1 MKPERLV
8 STDDPDWLSLRSEL
22 WPDCPKQEHLK
33 EMASFLREPTR
44 FVQFIVRDDRERGVG
59 LAEASIRGDY
69 VNGTS
74 SSPVA
79 FLEGLYVRP
88 EARNRG
94 IARGLVEAVS
104 EWALSRGCSELA
116 SDTQLENLASQ
127 AVHERLG
134 FVETERTVFFRKS
147 LDHPAVPEG
156 SPLRAHCLYRITRA
170 EWGENAD

>member
-1 MKPERLV
+1 MKLEALV
-8 STDDPDWLSLRSEL
+8 SIDDPDWLSLRSEL
-22 WPDCPKQEHLK
+22 WPDCAKQEHLE

-44 FVQFIVRDDRERGVG
+44 FVQLIVRDDRERGVG
-59 LAEASIRGDY
+59 LAEASIRSDY

-94 IARGLVEAVS
+94 IARSLVEAVS
-104 EWALSRGCSELA
+104 EWALSRGCGELA

-127 AVHERLG
+127 AVHKRLG

-147 LDHPAVPEG
+147 LDRGAG
-156 SPLRAHCLYRITRA
+156 TAL
-170 EWGENAD
+170 

>member
-1 MKPERLV
+1 M
-8 STDDPDWLSLRSEL
+8 
-22 WPDCPKQEHLK
+22 
-33 EMASFLREPTR
+33 
-44 FVQFIVRDDRERGVG
+44 
-59 LAEASIRGDY
+59 
-69 VNGTS
+69 NGTS